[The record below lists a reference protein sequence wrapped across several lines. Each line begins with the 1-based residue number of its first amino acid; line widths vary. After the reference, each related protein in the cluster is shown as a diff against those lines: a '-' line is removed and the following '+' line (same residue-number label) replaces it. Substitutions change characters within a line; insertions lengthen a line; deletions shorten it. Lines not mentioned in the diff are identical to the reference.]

1 MGVIYRARSETEVS
15 SDSIYRKANIPEETP
30 LNSLS
35 IIIRGIRLKHKED
48 VRIIMCV
55 KDENNFSED
64 LLPIGDYL
72 SAEALKDEIR
82 QRIQNRLRD
91 NWNFCNISSQG
102 GFISLSFRQ

>member
-1 MGVIYRARSETEVS
+1 L
-15 SDSIYRKANIPEETP
+15 YRKANISEETP

-35 IIIRGIRLKHKED
+35 LIIRGIRLKQKED

-55 KDENNFSED
+55 REENNCSED

-91 NWNFCNISSQG
+91 NWNLCNISSQG